1 MTTIIDRIKSFLPGF
16 LKLIFSKRAVAAA
29 VTAFF
34 VTHAQDYGIAS
45 EPALAVAGL
54 VIALIFGDSIRPI
67 NPGKVVDDG

>member
-1 MTTIIDRIKSFLPGF
+1 MDTIIERIKSFLPGF

-34 VTHAQDYGIAS
+34 VTHAEDYGIGN

-67 NPGKVVDDG
+67 NPDKITTNG

>member
-1 MTTIIDRIKSFLPGF
+1 MNTVIDKAKGMVPGF

-34 VTHAQDYGIAS
+34 VTHAEDYGVAA

-67 NPGKVVDDG
+67 NPEKEKTE

>member
-1 MTTIIDRIKSFLPGF
+1 MNAIIDRLKGLVPGF

-34 VTHAQDYGIAS
+34 VTHAEDYGVS
-45 EPALAVAGL
+45 LEPAIAVAGL

-67 NPGKVVDDG
+67 NPDKTI